1 MGDFSI
7 EETAFAVK
15 LQTLEFASFLIL
27 DQNMCQSNGQSFY
40 PKANPVTEEWVQNEL
55 TFAAN

>member
-7 EETAFAVK
+7 SETAFAVK

-27 DQNMCQSNGQSFY
+27 EPEYVPEQW
-40 PKANPVTEEWVQNEL
+40 PKFLPNSKTL
-55 TFAAN
+55 